1 MLFYK
6 DISIYYDKIFPL
18 NQAAVEFLE
27 EEFTGKKKILDLAC
41 GDGKYSD
48 SILAEDRN
56 VTGVDLDKGM
66 LEEAEKRFDKKN
78 NIKFIYGDMLELS
91 RIIYKEE
98 RFDGVFCIGNSL
110 VHLTSPENIKQV
122 LKELNLV
129 MENNGKLVIQV
140 INYDR
145 ILNDNINFLPTIK
158 NENIEFIRNYHRYG
172 NSRIID
178 FHTILKTPEGEIESH
193 QELYSLTKDELIF
206 LAEKEGFELDSIYSS
221 FKKEEWNNKSLQSI
235 FVFKKIKSNEL

>member
-18 NQAAVEFLE
+18 NPAAVEFLE
-27 EEFTGKKKILDLAC
+27 EEFSGKKKILDLAC

-48 SILAEDRN
+48 ELLKPDRS

-66 LEEAEKRFDKKN
+66 LEEAEKKFDTKS
-78 NIKFIYGDMLELS
+78 NIKFVYGDMLKLGSLFRED
-91 RIIYKEE
+91 K
-98 RFDGVFCIGNSL
+98 FDGVFCIGNSL
-110 VHLTSPENIKQV
+110 VHLTSSNKIKKV
-122 LKELNLV
+122 LKELNIV
-129 MENNGKLVIQV
+129 MEENGKLIIQI

-145 ILNDNINFLPTIK
+145 ILNDGVDFLPTIK
-158 NENIEFIRNYHRYG
+158 NENIEFIRNYHRHG

-178 FHTILKTPEGEIESH
+178 FHTILKTPDGEIESH
-193 QELYSLTKDELIF
+193 QELYSLTKDELLF
-206 LAEKEGFELDSIYSS
+206 LAEKEGFTLKNVYSS

-235 FVFKKIKSNEL
+235 FVFIKEKKKNL